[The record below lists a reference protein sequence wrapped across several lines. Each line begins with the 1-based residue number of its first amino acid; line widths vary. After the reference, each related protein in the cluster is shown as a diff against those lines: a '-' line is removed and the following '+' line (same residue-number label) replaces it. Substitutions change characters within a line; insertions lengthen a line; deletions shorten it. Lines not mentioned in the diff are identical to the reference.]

1 MVMSTE
7 NVGKAE
13 LMDRISQGWEDLERV
28 LAGLEQPALERVDPE
43 TGWAIKDHLFHLAA
57 WERGVAYLI
66 DGRPRYEGMGVTQA
80 EWLDLDMDA
89 TNQVI
94 FERNRDRSGAE
105 ALAYFR
111 EAHRDMLDALAP
123 LGDADLYRA
132 YAEYDVEEGEFPD
145 RPIIGWIIA
154 DTYEHYA
161 EHTDTFR
168 TLLGA
173 R

>member
-1 MVMSTE
+1 MSAE
-7 NVGKAE
+7 IIVKAE

-28 LAGLEQPALERVDPE
+28 LAGLDQPALERVDPA

-66 DGRPRYEGMGVTQA
+66 AGRPRYKGMGVTKA

-89 TNQVI
+89 TNQAI
-94 FERNRDRSGAE
+94 FERNRERPAAE

-111 EAHRDMLDALAP
+111 EAHKDMLDALAP
-123 LGDADLYRA
+123 LDDADMQRP
-132 YAEYDVEEGEFPD
+132 YAEYDLEEGLFPD

-161 EHTDTFR
+161 EHTDYFR
-168 TLLGA
+168 SLLRA
-173 R
+173 S